1 MSSDNHMT
9 DICEAVVNAARSDP
23 MFQERGM
30 EAKLWGHV
38 FSTTNPHMFI
48 EPWDMY
54 RKLPECVYDFIAM
67 WGGMLEADAA
77 TQIQAENT
85 LPTPQPL
92 PTDIFGLILQ
102 GRDVAPALFKSD
114 PTMEHRLF
122 AYCLN
127 ATRPHSEAHGRTMH
141 RSLSLVIQQFI
152 EIWRPIY
159 SMAEA
164 ADKQLPPGLVE
175 LPDGDIVAD
184 VKRLTAS
191 QIAHEEV
198 TLTEKAAKLIESPKL
213 STTTPSGKKRR

>member
-9 DICEAVVNAARSDP
+9 DICEAVVNAARSDF

-92 PTDIFGLILQ
+92 PTDIFGIILQ
-102 GRDVAPALFKSD
+102 GRDVAPEMFKD

-159 SMAEA
+159 SMAEDA
-164 ADKQLPPGLVE
+164 EKKLPAGLEEIPKEAQRPGEMKLTQ
-175 LPDGDIVAD
+175 VASD
-184 VKRLTAS
+184 DLLKED
-191 QIAHEEV
+191 Q
-198 TLTEKAAKLIESPKL
+198 PKL

>member
-9 DICEAVVNAARSDP
+9 DICEAVVNAARSDF

-48 EPWDMY
+48 APWDMY

-92 PTDIFGLILQ
+92 PTDIFGIILQ
-102 GRDVAPALFKSD
+102 GRDVAPEMFKD

-127 ATRPHSEAHGRTMH
+127 ATRPHSEAHGRTMY

-159 SMAEA
+159 SMAEDA
-164 ADKQLPPGLVE
+164 EKKLPAGLEEIPKEAQRPGEMKLTQ
-175 LPDGDIVAD
+175 VASD
-184 VKRLTAS
+184 DLLKED
-191 QIAHEEV
+191 Q
-198 TLTEKAAKLIESPKL
+198 PKL

>member
-159 SMAEA
+159 SMAEDA
-164 ADKQLPPGLVE
+164 EKKLPAGLEEIPKEAQRPGEMKLTQ
-175 LPDGDIVAD
+175 VASD
-184 VKRLTAS
+184 DLLKED
-191 QIAHEEV
+191 Q
-198 TLTEKAAKLIESPKL
+198 PKL